1 MHHKECTYLQ
11 YVVAMH
17 VGTLNSTFNL
27 TGFYTDLNRRSA
39 CLHTYVHTVQLK
51 FNLTLACVYTQVARN
66 ISKDTRVLLSSARC

>member
-39 CLHTYVHTVQLK
+39 CLHTYVHSYTYPYL
-51 FNLTLACVYTQVARN
+51 NLDDHEIASPKAQFVPCYNLV
-66 ISKDTRVLLSSARC
+66 